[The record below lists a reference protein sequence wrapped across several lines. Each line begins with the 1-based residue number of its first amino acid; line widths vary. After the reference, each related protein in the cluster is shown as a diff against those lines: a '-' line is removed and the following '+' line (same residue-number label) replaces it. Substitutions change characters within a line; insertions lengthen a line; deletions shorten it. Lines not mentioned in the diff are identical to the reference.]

1 MAVKT
6 DATSASSAWVA
17 GMGTAGPKYEAG
29 VQAVKTAPGQL
40 AAAAANLWATNV
52 ANSKSKFA
60 RNVGAVSLSSW
71 QNAAVTKGS
80 PRLASGA
87 QAAEPKF
94 AAFMGKFIPVLTNV
108 VNGLGPRG
116 TFEQNIARF
125 TSYAQGLHA
134 QKGNFN

>member
-6 DATSASSAWVA
+6 DATTAAAAWVS

-29 VQAVKTAPGQL
+29 VNAVRTAPGQL

-52 ANSKSKFA
+52 ANSKAKFA
-60 RNVGAVSLSSW
+60 RNVGAVPLSTW
-71 QNAAVTKGS
+71 QQAAVTKGS

-94 AAFMGKFIPVLTNV
+94 SAFMTKFIPALTGV

-116 TFEQNIARF
+116 TFEQNMAR
-125 TSYAQGLHA
+125 SMGYAQALHA
-134 QKGNFN
+134 QKGNF